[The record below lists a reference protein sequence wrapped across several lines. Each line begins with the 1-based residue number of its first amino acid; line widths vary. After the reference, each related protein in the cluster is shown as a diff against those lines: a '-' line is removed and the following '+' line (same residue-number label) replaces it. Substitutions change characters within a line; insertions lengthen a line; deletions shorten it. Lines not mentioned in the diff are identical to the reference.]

1 MGPLWFGLGPFWTR
15 LEKLFIP
22 GSFLKPGRCMGK
34 PVLLP
39 AHGVQPAIARCCV
52 VHGTC
57 NLTEVSLEERTV
69 ALADKLWKAKREG
82 DLELLVIEET
92 AGRLGVSRW
101 DVLVRPDNVFEE
113 IAADGADRLQV
124 SRQGR

>member
-1 MGPLWFGLGPFWTR
+1 
-15 LEKLFIP
+15 
-22 GSFLKPGRCMGK
+22 
-34 PVLLP
+34 
-39 AHGVQPAIARCCV
+39 
-52 VHGTC
+52 
-57 NLTEVSLEERTV
+57 LTEVSLEERTV